1 MEWSLS
7 IAWKQLTSFS
17 HINRAEISR
26 PLKVVFHKC
35 TLHRARMMHV
45 VTNLAAF
52 LMFEVMESAWV
63 TLGDK
68 VRTACCLDEV
78 IAAHDAY
85 LLEVLDK
92 ALLAPHHEQLNVLV
106 QALLQSILRFC
117 SLEDMLI
124 TGSTLFYLLVVFMF
138 MVFAIR
144 CIGHHCGP
152 SRGLQP
158 GRGAV
163 RQGGVGRGEHP
174 RRRPP
179 RQV

>member
-1 MEWSLS
+1 VTLFQFQFVSHQKFYSFRRLKRVEWSLA

-17 HINRAEISR
+17 HVNRLEISR

-63 TLGDK
+63 TLGER
-68 VRTACCLDEV
+68 VHGASCLDEV
-78 IAAHDAY
+78 VAAHDAY
-85 LLEVLDK
+85 LSEVLDK

-117 SLEDMLI
+117 SLEDILI
-124 TGSTLFYLLVVFMF
+124 AGELVCV
-138 MVFAIR
+138 I
-144 CIGHHCGP
+144 
-152 SRGLQP
+152 L
-158 GRGAV
+158 
-163 RQGGVGRGEHP
+163 
-174 RRRPP
+174 
-179 RQV
+179 